1 MALYVF
7 CSHFLAHLKPFNPNL
22 FLCVGFFAGG
32 VSAQTKL
39 IAAQNVVYYPSQ
51 WCVLNPSADQS
62 LLATNVDYACAR
74 GDCTPLENGGSCAG
88 LTSAQNASY
97 AFNNYYQFNNQ
108 NPLACNFQGV
118 AQITTTDPS
127 VGTCKF
133 IIGIKASNSSSSSNS
148 SSPSNST
155 SPPSSSTPGT
165 SGSTSSFSTLRL
177 YAVFF
182 TAALAIVVSSSCLLS
197 L

>member
-1 MALYVF
+1 MCSAVIFLHTSNPSTLTYFYV
-7 CSHFLAHLKPFNPNL
+7 L
-22 FLCVGFFAGG
+22 GFFAGG

-39 IAAQNVVYYPSQ
+39 VAAQNVVYYPSQ

-74 GDCTPLENGGSCAG
+74 GDCTPLQNGGSCSG

-97 AFNNYYQFNNQ
+97 AFNNYYQFNDQ

-133 IIGIKASNSSSSSNS
+133 IIGIKASNSSSSSTNS

>member
-1 MALYVF
+1 MCFAVI
-7 CSHFLAHLKPFNPNL
+7 FLHTSNPSNL
-22 FLCVGFFAGG
+22 IYFCVGFFAGG

-39 IAAQNVVYYPSQ
+39 VPAQDVSYYPSQ

-62 LLATNVDYACAR
+62 LLATNVDYACSH

-97 AFNNYYQFNNQ
+97 AFNNYYQFNDQ

-133 IIGIKASNSSSSSNS
+133 IIGIKSSNSSSSSSNS

-155 SPPSSSTPGT
+155 APPSSSTPGK

>member
-1 MALYVF
+1 M
-7 CSHFLAHLKPFNPNL
+7 CSAVIFFHTSKLFNPNL

-39 IAAQNVVYYPSQ
+39 VAAQNVVYYPSQ

-74 GDCTPLENGGSCAG
+74 GDCTPLQNGGSCSG

-97 AFNNYYQFNNQ
+97 AFNNYYQFNDQ
-108 NPLACNFQGV
+108 NSLACNFQGV

-133 IIGIKASNSSSSSNS
+133 IIGIKASNSSSSS
-148 SSPSNST
+148 SNST
-155 SPPSSSTPGT
+155 SPPSSTPGT

>member
-1 MALYVF
+1 M
-7 CSHFLAHLKPFNPNL
+7 
-22 FLCVGFFAGG
+22 
-32 VSAQTKL
+32 
-39 IAAQNVVYYPSQ
+39 AAQNVVYYPSQ

-62 LLATNVDYACAR
+62 LLATNVDYACAH

-133 IIGIKASNSSSSSNS
+133 IIGIKASNSSSNS
-148 SSPSNST
+148 SSPPSNST
-155 SPPSSSTPGT
+155 SPTTSKAPGS
-165 SGSTSSFSTLRL
+165 SGSTSSFSSLRL

-182 TAALAIVVSSSCLLS
+182 TAALAIVVSSSFPLS

>member
-1 MALYVF
+1 M
-7 CSHFLAHLKPFNPNL
+7 CSAVIFLHTSNPSTL
-22 FLCVGFFAGG
+22 IFFLCGGFFAGG

-39 IAAQNVVYYPSQ
+39 VAAQNVVYYPSQ

-62 LLATNVDYACAR
+62 LLATNVDYACAH
-74 GDCTPLENGGSCAG
+74 GDCTPLENGGSCSG

-97 AFNNYYQFNNQ
+97 AFNNYYQFNDQ
-108 NPLACNFQGV
+108 NPLSCNFQGV

-133 IIGIKASNSSSSSNS
+133 IIGIKASNSSTTSSNS
-148 SSPSNST
+148 SSSSNST
-155 SPPSSSTPGT
+155 TPPAASTPGT
-165 SGSTSSFSTLRL
+165 SGSASSFSTLRL
-177 YAVFF
+177 YAVVFF